1 MRPGQIEPN
10 DFELAILE
18 RMAQGSPSIRPYI
31 AKLHVLSREFT
42 GVGSYTKFR
51 VENSSSKLVDGRLS
65 IGLISMPGVPNGMGA
80 ILFCKNGA
88 PELLEIYTNGDV
100 LWDGV
105 FTGFSIG
112 ANA

>member
-1 MRPGQIEPN
+1 
-10 DFELAILE
+10 
-18 RMAQGSPSIRPYI
+18 
-31 AKLHVLSREFT
+31 
-42 GVGSYTKFR
+42 
-51 VENSSSKLVDGRLS
+51 
-65 IGLISMPGVPNGMGA
+65 MPGVPNGMGA